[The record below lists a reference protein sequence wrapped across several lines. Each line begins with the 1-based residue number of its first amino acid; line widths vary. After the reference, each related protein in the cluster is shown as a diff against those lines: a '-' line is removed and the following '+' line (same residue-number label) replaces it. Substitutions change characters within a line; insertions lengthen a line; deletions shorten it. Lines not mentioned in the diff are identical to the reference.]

1 MADPKNDDRRSSGRV
16 PFDKEVEVVGVG
28 VHRSSDISIGGM
40 YLVTKQG
47 LPTGNPI
54 TLRFKLQDGDSL
66 PIQVRAR
73 VLYTHKGTGVGL
85 GFIDLNSEDLGRIVK
100 FTEQA

>member
-1 MADPKNDDRRSSGRV
+1 MADPKHDERRSSGRV

-40 YLVTKQG
+40 YLITKQG
-47 LPTGNPI
+47 FPTGNSI
-54 TLRFKLQDGDSL
+54 TLRFKLRDSDAR
-66 PIQVRAR
+66 PIQARAR
-73 VLYTHKGTGVGL
+73 VLYTHKGVGVGL
-85 GFIDLNSEDLGRIVK
+85 GFIDLNSEDLASIVK